1 VIYKYKNQTSKLELI
16 IKKPYDCRGFYAI
29 NDVKQIHLVSLEHF
43 AEQNL
48 LRAQDYY
55 NHMANGALW
64 NLSGQLPCIC
74 STGVVHSNVLDL
86 QGF

>member
-1 VIYKYKNQTSKLELI
+1 VIYKYKNQTSKLEI
-16 IKKPYDCRGFYAI
+16 IKKPYECRGFYAI

-55 NHMANGALW
+55 NHMANGAL
-64 NLSGQLPCIC
+64 LESLPASYRIC